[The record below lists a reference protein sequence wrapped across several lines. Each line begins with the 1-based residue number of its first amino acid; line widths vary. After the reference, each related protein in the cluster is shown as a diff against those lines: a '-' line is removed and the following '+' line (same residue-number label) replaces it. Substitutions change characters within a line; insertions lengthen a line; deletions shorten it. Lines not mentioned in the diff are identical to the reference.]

1 MTFIS
6 QDHCCYHPK
15 CVQWTAWAHSP
26 WRRLDPSW
34 TLCDSTEAGHCDYWQ
49 SQTNHPSVWA
59 HMPVWEKHRSSKLG
73 ENKQVLSL
81 CCRHHSTK
89 MQSLLL
95 RSVDQGIP
103 QHEKPF
109 HTQWIAQVCE
119 IRHFKIT
126 VQVQHLCPLPDC
138 LLPHLFVQG
147 WAGVPGAPLSP
158 STSSDKEG
166 NCLYVINLY
175 ILYFSPSGTNNLS
188 WASTIILS

>member
-1 MTFIS
+1 MDTVANM
-6 QDHCCYHPK
+6 
-15 CVQWTAWAHSP
+15 VQVFVFYNNLSLSICIHI
-26 WRRLDPSW
+26 
-34 TLCDSTEAGHCDYWQ
+34 
-49 SQTNHPSVWA
+49 VWC
-59 HMPVWEKHRSSKLG
+59 
-73 ENKQVLSL
+73 NILSL

-89 MQSLLL
+89 MQSEML

-109 HTQWIAQVCE
+109 HTQWIAQVRE

-126 VQVQHLCPLPDC
+126 VQVQHLCPLPDR

-166 NCLYVINLY
+166 NCLHVINVFLY
-175 ILYFSPSGTNNLS
+175 TFRQVGPTTCPGPGQLYCLNPLSGCLLFMANLFVVS
-188 WASTIILS
+188 IININSLSLSL